1 MTENE
6 AIEVLKDFG
15 KQVSVKADGA
25 YQSTIGEKA
34 CNVAI
39 KALKEIQKYRKIEK
53 DLKENYHAN
62 VDIPLLM
69 KHFIETVFKG
79 EKHDGFCILTN
90 EDKEEWEE
98 YRTIGTPEELK
109 AAMKYVY
116 LAKKNGTVGQVIEN
130 CVKYEEIGTPE
141 ECRAAM
147 EKQTETLTV
156 DKAKTIAAKAIC
168 IGCGYLTDCKCD
180 YNGSNCMVSKPMLES
195 VLKSFDDW
203 NRRANDGK
211 ID

>member
-6 AIEVLKDFG
+6 AIEELKLEGGLEITGRPIRVAKFFEGID
-15 KQVSVKADGA
+15 
-25 YQSTIGEKA
+25 
-34 CNVAI
+34 VAI
-39 KALKEIQKYRKIEK
+39 KALEEIQKYRKIEK

-79 EKHDGFCILTN
+79 EKHEGFCILTN
-90 EDKEEWEE
+90 EDKEAWEE
-98 YRTIGTPEELK
+98 YK
-109 AAMKYVY
+109 V
-116 LAKKNGTVGQVIEN
+116 
-130 CVKYEEIGTPE
+130 IGTPE
-141 ECRAAM
+141 ECRAAV

-168 IGCGYLTDCKCD
+168 IGCGYLADCKCD
-180 YNGSNCMVSKPMLES
+180 YNGGNCMVSKPMLES

-203 NRRANDGK
+203 NRRVSDGK
-211 ID
+211 TN

>member
-1 MTENE
+1 MTIDE
-6 AIEVLKDFG
+6 AISHAREVAECQKMSARLIEDNAYIPE
-15 KQVSVKADGA
+15 SV
-25 YQSTIGEKA
+25 
-34 CNVAI
+34 
-39 KALKEIQKYRKIEK
+39 
-53 DLKENYHAN
+53 
-62 VDIPLLM
+62 
-69 KHFIETVFKG
+69 
-79 EKHDGFCILTN
+79 
-90 EDKEEWEE
+90 DKEAITYGNTICANEHEQLAEWL
-98 YRTIGTPEELK
+98 EELK
-109 AAMKYVY
+109 QYRAI
-116 LAKKNGTVGQVIEN
+116 GTV
-130 CVKYEEIGTPE
+130 E

-211 ID
+211 IN